1 MPERRLRLS
10 VVTETYPPEIN
21 GVARTVGRML
31 QEAVAAGHGVE
42 VVRPDQGMSEEDELP
57 GVASLKV
64 GAIALPR
71 YPGLRMGWPAYGRLV
86 RHWRQKRPDGVHL
99 VTEGPLGLAAL
110 AAARR
115 LGIPL
120 TSALHTNFDAYGAH
134 YGLGWLRGGIAAYL
148 RAFHNATQCTFV
160 PTQRQCNA
168 LLAAGYRRVEV
179 LARGVDTTLFSPA
192 RRDAALRAHWGV
204 GDQGLAVLYVGRLA
218 PEKNL
223 DLLARAFQAIAA
235 HRPEAKLIVV
245 GEGPLA
251 ARWRRDHPQFVFCGA
266 RRGEDLAAHYASAD
280 LFLFP
285 SLTETFGNVVLEAMA
300 SGLPLVGYDDAAVS
314 ECVEDGVNGLS
325 CPPGDEAAFI
335 AHACRLAADAP
346 LRRRLGAAARAE
358 AGRRSWAEIFR
369 QAEAVLCA
377 VLREEGEAV
386 SVTSA

>member
-31 QEAVAAGHGVE
+31 QEAVAAGHELE
-42 VVRPDQGMSEEDELP
+42 VVRPDQGRAEGEELA
-57 GVASLKV
+57 GVASLRV

-160 PTQRQCNA
+160 PTQRQRDA

-179 LARGVDTTLFSPA
+179 LARGVDAELFSPA
-192 RRDAALRAHWGV
+192 RRDPALRRHWGV
-204 GDQGLAVLYVGRLA
+204 GEEGLAVLYVGRLA

-235 HRPEAKLIVV
+235 HRPEAKLVVV
-245 GEGPLA
+245 GEGPMA
-251 ARWRRDHPQFVFCGA
+251 ARWRRDHPEFVFCGA

-300 SGLPLVGYDDAAVS
+300 SGLPLVGYDEAAVA
-314 ECVEDGVNGLS
+314 ECVEDGVSGLS
-325 CPPGDEAAFI
+325 CPPGDEDSFI
-335 AHACRLAADAP
+335 ARACRIAADAP
-346 LRRRLGAAARAE
+346 LRRRLGTAARA
-358 AGRRSWAEIFR
+358 AAARRSWAEIFR

-377 VLREEGEAV
+377 VLQEGGEAV

>member
-31 QEAVAAGHGVE
+31 QEAVAAGHELE
-42 VVRPDQGMSEEDELP
+42 VVRPDQGRAEGEELA
-57 GVASLKV
+57 GVASLRV

-160 PTQRQCNA
+160 PTQRQRDA

-179 LARGVDTTLFSPA
+179 LARGVDAELFSPA
-192 RRDAALRAHWGV
+192 RRDPALRRHWGV
-204 GDQGLAVLYVGRLA
+204 GEEGLAVLYVGRLA

-235 HRPEAKLIVV
+235 HRPEAKLVVV
-245 GEGPLA
+245 GEGPMA
-251 ARWRRDHPQFVFCGA
+251 ACWRRDHPEFVFCGA

-280 LFLFP
+280 CFLFP

-300 SGLPLVGYDDAAVS
+300 SGLPVVGYDEAAVA

-325 CPPGDEAAFI
+325 CPPGDEEAFI
-335 AHACRLAADAP
+335 AQACRLATDAS
-346 LRRRLGAAARAE
+346 LRLRLGIAARASASE
-358 AGRRSWAEIFR
+358 RSWSDIFR
-369 QAEAVLCA
+369 RAETVIHD
-377 VLREEGEAV
+377 VLRAAGEPILCRAP
-386 SVTSA
+386 

>member
-31 QEAVAAGHGVE
+31 QEAVAAGHRVE
-42 VVRPDQGMSEEDELP
+42 VVRPDQGMGEEDELP
-57 GVASLKV
+57 GVASLRV

-86 RHWRQKRPDGVHL
+86 RHWRQRRPDGVHL

-148 RAFHNATQCTFV
+148 RAFHNATRCTFV
-160 PTQRQCNA
+160 PTRRQCNA

-179 LARGVDTTLFSPA
+179 LARGVDTALFSPA

-251 ARWRRDHPQFVFCGA
+251 ARWRRDHPEFVFCGA

-335 AHACRLAADAP
+335 AQACRLAADAS

-358 AGRRSWAEIFR
+358 AARRSWAEIFR

-377 VLREEGEAV
+377 VLQEEGEAV